1 MSFSVPK
8 LIVITDL
15 NNHGIIYVKYSDLR
29 DARQAY
35 SGLHFCQPQ
44 WRVEFIRVKDF
55 VINYKP
61 QELARTSSFE
71 GQVLATA
78 SYTGD
83 RQTFDVA
90 AIVRLLK
97 DILEN
102 FGDLITCVVGLA
114 AFPSVSVS
122 VEFYDC
128 SAAEKAVI
136 QLDGFQLAV
145 SAYAKRR
152 GLAFIKI

>member
-15 NNHGIIYVKYSDLR
+15 TNHGIIYVKYSDLR

-35 SGLHFCQPQ
+35 SGLHCCQPQ
-44 WRVEFIRVKDF
+44 WRVEFISVKDF
-55 VINYKP
+55 IINYKP
-61 QELARTSSFE
+61 QELARTSLFE
-71 GQVLATA
+71 GQVLVTA
-78 SYTGD
+78 FYTGD
-83 RQTFDVA
+83 RQNFEVA
-90 AIVRLLK
+90 TIVRLLK

-102 FGDLITCVVGLA
+102 FGDLISCVVGLA

-122 VEFYDC
+122 AEFYDC
-128 SAAEKAVI
+128 SAAEKAVT

-145 SAYAKRR
+145 SVYAKRR
-152 GLAFIKI
+152 GPAFNKI

>member
-1 MSFSVPK
+1 MSVPK

-35 SGLHFCQPQ
+35 SGLHCCQPQ

-61 QELARTSSFE
+61 QELARTSLFE
-71 GQVLATA
+71 GQVLVTA
-78 SYTGD
+78 SYTGV

-90 AIVRLLK
+90 TIVGLLK
-97 DILEN
+97 DILES
-102 FGDLITCVVGLA
+102 FGDLITCAVGLA
-114 AFPSVSVS
+114 AFPTVSVGA
-122 VEFYDC
+122 EFYDC
-128 SAAEKAVI
+128 STAEKAVN

-145 SAYAKRR
+145 SVYTKRR
-152 GLAFIKI
+152 GPAFNEI